1 MKKSILNLGEALNKA
16 EQKSINGGIGP
27 VCKSGYFNDQ
37 DTCRR
42 GYHPHPIYGSVACC
56 RD

>member
-1 MKKSILNLGEALNKA
+1 MKKSILNLGETLNKA

-37 DTCRR
+37 DTCRK
-42 GYHPHPIYGSVACC
+42 GYHPHPIYGAVACC